1 MSLRVGLNQAVT
13 QAVRAAPELAQLSD
27 VFSSEPERARRPY
40 ATLDE
45 AVLNEWGTKDR
56 PGREA
61 RVTLILRDEGEAP
74 TRLRAL
80 ADAAEAALLATPE
93 IPGGE
98 WQLVSMAVLRSRVLS
113 DGNGRWAAMIDF
125 RARLL
130 AVPQP

>member
-1 MSLRVGLNQAVT
+1 MSLREGLNQAVT
-13 QAVRAAPELAQLSD
+13 QAVRAAPELALLSD
-27 VFSSEPERARRPY
+27 VFASEPQRARRPF

-45 AVLNEWGTKDR
+45 AVLSEWGTKDR

-61 RVTLILRDEGEAP
+61 RGTLILRDEGEAP
-74 TRLRAL
+74 TRLRTL
-80 ADAAEAALLATPE
+80 ADAAEAALLAIPG

-130 AVPQP
+130 AVQQP

>member
-1 MSLRVGLNQAVT
+1 MSVRT
-13 QAVRAAPELAQLSD
+13 QLHVAMVEAMRAAPELAPLTG
-27 VFSSEPERARRPY
+27 VFAAAPARAARPY
-40 ATLDE
+40 ATLDDP
-45 AVLNEWGTKDR
+45 VLSEWGTKDR

-61 RVTLILRDEGEAP
+61 RGTLILRDEGEAP
-74 TRLRAL
+74 TRLRTL
-80 ADAAEAALLATPE
+80 ADAAEAALLAIPV

-98 WQLVSMAVLRSRVLS
+98 WQLVSMAVLRSRVLN